1 MKKVIRMGVLALG
14 MLFMVTAV
22 HAQKYGYVNSAA
34 ILAEL
39 PQVKQ
44 MRSNLES
51 YGSVLQKK
59 GQQLLTDY
67 QTKEQE
73 AIQKQ
78 EAGQLSP
85 LEQQTILE
93 ELQNKQQEIMAFE
106 QEMQQKM
113 LEKEQELLQ
122 PILDQVTDAINS
134 VAKENGYTFVFDASS
149 GAILYADETSDLTEK
164 VKAKL

>member
-1 MKKVIRMGVLALG
+1 MKKVIKLSVLAIG
-14 MLFMVTAV
+14 MMLTVTAV

-39 PQVKQ
+39 PQVQQ

-51 YGSVLQKK
+51 YGSILQKK
-59 GQQLLTDY
+59 GQQMLTDY

-73 AIQKQ
+73 AVQKEQ
-78 EAGQLSP
+78 AGQLAP
-85 LEQQTILE
+85 AEKEQVLAD
-93 ELQNKQQEIMAFE
+93 LQKKQQEIMAFE

-113 LEKEQELLQ
+113 VAKEQELLQ
-122 PILDQVTDAINS
+122 PILDQVSQAIDE
-134 VAKENGYTFVFDASS
+134 VAKENGYTFIFDASS
-149 GAILYADETSDLTEK
+149 GAILYADETSDITEQ